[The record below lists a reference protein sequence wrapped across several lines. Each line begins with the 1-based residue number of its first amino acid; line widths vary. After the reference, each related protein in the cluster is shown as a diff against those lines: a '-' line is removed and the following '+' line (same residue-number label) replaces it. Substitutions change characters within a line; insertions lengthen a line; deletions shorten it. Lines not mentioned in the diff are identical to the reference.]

1 MAYYEELDE
10 ILNVIIGQYILTN
23 QNICKLLYY
32 YPKDYDLSYDP
43 LANED
48 IEDTSKLL
56 LDCIYPLPK
65 SPDAETEQKG
75 FLTVVLTGGDYMR
88 NQNGYRTVRVVF
100 DIVFHLKSWII
111 KKSFRPYKI
120 LSELDKM
127 FNNQNPDLP
136 IIGLSRY
143 YDFNVKDYSSAYY
156 GIQVIYDLTLNSN
169 IDCFPEPK
177 NINLNREAET
187 CKPFYA
193 SKILKGKQN

>member
-10 ILNVIIGQYILTN
+10 ILNVIISKYILTN

-48 IEDTSKLL
+48 IKDTSKLL
-56 LDCIYPLPK
+56 LDYIYPMPK
-65 SPDAETEQKG
+65 SPDAETQQKG

-127 FNNQNPDLP
+127 FNNKKPDLP
-136 IIGLSRY
+136 IIGSTQY

-169 IDCFPEPK
+169 IDCSPEPK
-177 NINLNREAET
+177 NINLNKEAGT

-193 SKILKGKQN
+193 SKILKGKEN